1 MACTLYRV
9 QSCEAVIRNVIYN
22 FLMRADECEN
32 SVIRAICN
40 GSFVF
45 VIKLVVCVCRMVIV
59 ITNP

>member
-45 VIKLVVCVCRMVIV
+45 VIKFVVCMV
-59 ITNP
+59 NR